1 VNIGKLIISIR
12 QMEANIIDELG
23 HLSYVTQD
31 SYDQLSNNVTREL
44 ESINSSI
51 KTNNLLTSINAYQSY
66 KLRKGS

>member
-12 QMEANIIDELG
+12 QMEANIIGELG

-31 SYDQLSNNVTREL
+31 SYNQLSNNVTREL

-51 KTNNLLTSINAYQSY
+51 RTNNLLTGINAYQTY

>member
-1 VNIGKLIISIR
+1 
-12 QMEANIIDELG
+12 MEESIIDELG

-31 SYDQLSNNVTREL
+31 SYDQLSNNVNKEL

-51 KTNNLLTSINAYQSY
+51 NSNNLLTGINAYQTY